1 MSVSDWQD
9 MIVVIVPMAC
19 AGYAIWWAATWGR
32 R

>member
-9 MIVVIVPMAC
+9 MIVVIVTTAC
-19 AGYAIWWAATWGR
+19 AGYAVYWIATWGR